1 MISDSLEY
9 IGKIPDTTAVIA
21 GQFDKVDGKDI
32 LLIDGSWGLKIFDVS
47 DPANPLPLG
56 TWQAPG
62 YTRFWEGEDMD
73 IDLERNLVFMSVDPR
88 HGQSVWE
95 NGPNGQCRATAGNGN
110 TTAPGCTSGM
120 FVVSYA
126 NPAQPVTIGD
136 FIELPSGHTTTC
148 IDHCNFLWTG
158 GPARR
163 SDLDWLGPRTVGGR
177 GDGRP
182 VWVTDMRNPNKPE
195 VFGAPID
202 LYRND
207 GVTDYSHDV
216 QVDAEGVAWVSG
228 RGGIRGYATSGR
240 HRDPMT
246 NTTRLARPWD
256 PILVAGGGV
265 AGVVSPDVIFMHNSL
280 RPTDKQIHARGVKD
294 GNILFGTEEQFN
306 NSCANDG
313 KLVISDLT
321 DSWGGEPGLNSTP
334 AAPYRMKAIS
344 TWHPAIDTPET
355 AATTNDCSAHYFDIK
370 EATLAMAF
378 YSQGTRILDVLNAQ
392 FPRQIGYYRVQANVA
407 AGEPA
412 STVWATKFFGKDLL
426 YIFDNRRGVE
436 IVKLKFPTGVPD
448 DEDTVV
454 APNAKPDPYAA
465 TAVFQGSYVCPLFE
479 DSPAAYAAGLALSR
493 LAGEPVARVRD
504 AVPDP
509 AVARPRPWP
518 CAAHRQPRSVWSR
531 SPRRLRPRPSRGQ
544 RGLALRPGR
553 GPAAPHR
560 RRLPCHRG
568 HADGLRLRQPGWP
581 RSISGPARARRPSW
595 PALVRAGSWRPRPAA
610 AGPGSRS
617 TSWSTAAT
625 RRRSTASGSR
635 AAERLPR
642 PRDSHPGP
650 SSLAS

>member
-1 MISDSLEY
+1 MSDSLEY
-9 IGKIPDTTAVIA
+9 VGKIPDTTAVIA

-32 LLIDGSWGLKIFDVS
+32 LLIDGNWGLKIFDVT

-95 NGPNGQCRATAGNGN
+95 NGPNGQCRATPGNGN
-110 TTAPGCTSGM
+110 TTAPGCTSGI

-126 NPAQPVTIGD
+126 NPSQPVTIGD

-163 SDLDWLGPRTVGGR
+163 SDLDWLGPRTPGGR

-182 VWVTDMRNPNKPE
+182 VWVTDMRNPNQPE
-195 VFGAPID
+195 VFGAPVD

-240 HRDPMT
+240 HRDPTT

-313 KLVISDLT
+313 KLVVSDLT

-344 TWHPAIDTPET
+344 TWHPAVDTPET

-392 FPRQIGYYRVQANVA
+392 FPRQIGYYRVQAN
-407 AGEPA
+407 GCGRRTRA

-436 IVKLKFPTGVPD
+436 IVKLKFPTGVPT

-454 APNAKPDPYAA
+454 APNAKADPYAA

-479 DSPAAYAAGLALSR
+479 DSPAAYQAGLAL
-493 LAGEPVARVRD
+493 AG
-504 AVPDP
+504 
-509 AVARPRPWP
+509 
-518 CAAHRQPRSVWSR
+518 
-531 SPRRLRPRPSRGQ
+531 
-544 RGLALRPGR
+544 
-553 GPAAPHR
+553 
-560 RRLPCHRG
+560 
-568 HADGLRLRQPGWP
+568 
-581 RSISGPARARRPSW
+581 
-595 PALVRAGSWRPRPAA
+595 
-610 AGPGSRS
+610 
-617 TSWSTAAT
+617 
-625 RRRSTASGSR
+625 
-635 AAERLPR
+635 
-642 PRDSHPGP
+642 
-650 SSLAS
+650 

>member
-1 MISDSLEY
+1 MRKFVLVLLCALLGVSAIAQTASAGSSASSSRTSATPAKKKAKKPTSKAKAKARAKELAKLRKATKRPGTAAPAKSKAKAQAPAPAAPAASAPATEAAPVATETPTSTSTDTTVGGTVEAAATPPPGAVMSDSLDY
-9 IGKIPDTTAVIA
+9 IGKIADTTAVIS

-32 LLIDGSWGLKIFDVS
+32 LLIDGSWGLKIFDVT
-47 DPANPLPLG
+47 DPAAPKALG

-88 HGQSVWE
+88 HGESVWA
-95 NGPNGQCRATAGNGN
+95 NGPNGQCRTTPGNGN
-110 TTAPGCTSGM
+110 TTNPGCTSGV

-163 SDLDWLGPRTVGGR
+163 SDLDWLGPRTPGGR

-182 VWVTDMRNPNKPE
+182 VWVTDMRNPNQPE
-195 VFGAPID
+195 VFGAPVD

-207 GVTDYSHDV
+207 GATDYSHDV
-216 QVDAEGVAWVSG
+216 QVDAEGIAWVSG

-240 HRDPMT
+240 HRDPQT

-355 AATTNDCSAHYFDIK
+355 SATTNDCSAHYFDIK

-392 FPRQIGYYRVQANVA
+392 FPRQIGYYRVQSDGS
-407 AGEPA
+407 AGNPS

-426 YIFDNRRGVE
+426 YVFDNRRGVE
-436 IVKLKFPTGVPD
+436 ILKLKFPTGVPD

-454 APNAKPDPYAA
+454 APDAKPDPYAA

-479 DSPAAYAAGLALSR
+479 DSPAAYEAGLAL
-493 LAGEPVARVRD
+493 AN
-504 AVPDP
+504 
-509 AVARPRPWP
+509 
-518 CAAHRQPRSVWSR
+518 
-531 SPRRLRPRPSRGQ
+531 
-544 RGLALRPGR
+544 
-553 GPAAPHR
+553 
-560 RRLPCHRG
+560 
-568 HADGLRLRQPGWP
+568 
-581 RSISGPARARRPSW
+581 
-595 PALVRAGSWRPRPAA
+595 
-610 AGPGSRS
+610 
-617 TSWSTAAT
+617 
-625 RRRSTASGSR
+625 
-635 AAERLPR
+635 
-642 PRDSHPGP
+642 
-650 SSLAS
+650 

>member
-1 MISDSLEY
+1 MRKFILVLLCALLGVSAIAQTAAAGNSASSSRASATPAKKSPKASKKAKAKARAKELAKLKKATRRPGAPAPAK
-9 IGKIPDTTAVIA
+9 GKAKAPARPRPRPPPPPRLLPRSRRSRPRARPQRRRSAARSPLRPRRRPARSSPTRSSTSARSRTRRAVIA

-32 LLIDGSWGLKIFDVS
+32 LLIDGSWGLKIFDVT

-95 NGPNGQCRATAGNGN
+95 NGPNGQCRTTPGNGN
-110 TTAPGCTSGM
+110 TTNPGCTSGI

-126 NPAQPVTIGD
+126 NPSQPVTIGD

-163 SDLDWLGPRTVGGR
+163 SDLDWLGPRTAGGR

-195 VFGAPID
+195 VFGAPVD

-216 QVDAEGVAWVSG
+216 QVDGEGVAWVSG

-240 HRDPMT
+240 HRDPQT

-294 GNILFGTEEQFN
+294 ANILFGTEEQFN

-392 FPRQIGYYRVQANVA
+392 FPRQIGYYRVQSDGS
-407 AGEPA
+407 AGNPS

-436 IVKLKFPTGVPD
+436 IVQAEVPHGRPDGRGHRGRAERQARPVRRHRGVP
-448 DEDTVV
+448 
-454 APNAKPDPYAA
+454 
-465 TAVFQGSYVCPLFE
+465 
-479 DSPAAYAAGLALSR
+479 GLVR
-493 LAGEPVARVRD
+493 L
-504 AVPDP
+504 P
-509 AVARPRPWP
+509 AV
-518 CAAHRQPRSVWSR
+518 
-531 SPRRLRPRPSRGQ
+531 
-544 RGLALRPGR
+544 RGLPGR
-553 GPAAPHR
+553 
-560 RRLPCHRG
+560 L
-568 HADGLRLRQPGWP
+568 
-581 RSISGPARARRPSW
+581 
-595 PALVRAGSWRPRPAA
+595 
-610 AGPGSRS
+610 
-617 TSWSTAAT
+617 
-625 RRRSTASGSR
+625 
-635 AAERLPR
+635 
-642 PRDSHPGP
+642 
-650 SSLAS
+650 